1 VSSSS
6 PLADAIGYMLRHW
19 SGLVLFLDDGRLEI
33 DTNVV
38 ERGMKGVA
46 VARNY
51 VPPRIMRTS
60 PRRYT
65 RKPRRTAAERAA
77 PGCRYR
83 A

>member
-1 VSSSS
+1 
-6 PLADAIGYMLRHW
+6 MLRHW
-19 SGLVLFLDDGRLEI
+19 SGLVLFLDDGRLEM

-51 VPPRIMRTS
+51 VQHSVMHSSLARCVV
-60 PRRYT
+60 
-65 RKPRRTAAERAA
+65 AARSHQSSLAQRAA
-77 PGCRYR
+77 NC